1 MKYIRKPIIV
11 DALQNEDTT
20 WTITSSEGINKTITN
35 EEFVAEYALTPHIDI
50 VVPDEEQPE

>member
-11 DALQNEDTT
+11 DAVQNEDTT
-20 WTITSSEGINKTITN
+20 WTITLSEEISKIITN
-35 EEFVAEYALTPHIDI
+35 EEFVVEYVPAPHTDV

>member
-20 WTITSSEGINKTITN
+20 WTITSSEGIIKTITN
-35 EEFVAEYALTPHIDI
+35 GEFVAEYALAPHTDP

>member
-11 DALQNEDTT
+11 DAVQNEDTT
-20 WTITSSEGINKTITN
+20 WTDTLSEGVNKTIAN
-35 EEFVAEYALTPHIDI
+35 EEFVAEYALAPHTDP

>member
-11 DALQNEDTT
+11 DAVQNEDTT
-20 WTITSSEGINKTITN
+20 WTITSSEGISKTITN
-35 EEFVAEYALTPHIDI
+35 EEFVVEYALAPHADP